1 MDKSGKNIKLLKKKI
16 KLGCNYIISW
26 GRENMG
32 TDFENEQIYP

>member
-1 MDKSGKNIKLLKKKI
+1 MDKSGKNIKLFKKKI
-16 KLGCNYIISW
+16 LGCNYIISW